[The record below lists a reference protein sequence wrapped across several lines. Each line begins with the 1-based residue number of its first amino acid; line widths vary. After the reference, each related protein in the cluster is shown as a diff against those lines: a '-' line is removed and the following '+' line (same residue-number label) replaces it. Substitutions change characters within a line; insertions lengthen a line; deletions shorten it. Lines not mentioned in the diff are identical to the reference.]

1 MKLAVLGAGA
11 WGTTLALLLAQQED
25 VEVHLWVHRLADAQ
39 TLQTDRENKHYLPGI
54 PFPQNLRVS
63 ANLAECLEG
72 AQGVL
77 IAVPSHAFREV
88 LAHAVPHLNEN
99 VYLAWAS
106 KGLDAS
112 THTLLSHVVGELLGV
127 NKAFAVLTGPSF
139 AKEVAEGKPTAVTLA
154 YNDEA
159 CALFWQEVLHTGS
172 FRVYITP
179 DYIGAQ
185 LAGAVKNVLAIAT
198 GIADGLKLG
207 ANTQAALITRGLIEM
222 TRLGLSMGASNET
235 FMGLAGMGDLIL
247 TCTDNQ
253 SRNRRFGHAIG
264 EGKTIMQAMD
274 AIDQVVEGLGTT
286 KLVHELSQAKGI
298 EMPITEQ
305 VYQVLYHKQ
314 SPKKAVETLLARK
327 AKEE

>member
-11 WGTTLALLLAQQED
+11 WGTTLALLLAQHKD
-25 VEVHLWVHRLADAQ
+25 VDVHLWVHRPADAQ
-39 TLQTDRENKHYLPGI
+39 TLQTDHENKRYLPGI
-54 PFPQNLRVS
+54 PFPKNLFPT
-63 ANLAECLEG
+63 ANLAECLAG

-88 LAHAVPHLNEN
+88 LAHAVPSISEDMQ
-99 VYLAWAS
+99 LAWAT
-106 KGLDAS
+106 KGLDS
-112 THTLLSHVVGELLGV
+112 TTHTLLSQVVVELLG
-127 NKAFAVLTGPSF
+127 KDRPFAILCGPSF
-139 AKEVAEGKPTAVTLA
+139 AKEVAQGKPTAVTLA
-154 YNDEA
+154 YNNEA
-159 CALFWQEVLHTGS
+159 CALFWQEMLHTGS

-179 DYIGAQ
+179 DYVGAQ

-198 GIADGLKLG
+198 GIADGLGLG

-222 TRLGLSMGASNET
+222 TRLGMSMGASNET

-253 SRNRRFGHAIG
+253 SRNRRFGYAIG